1 MDLEMDVVD
10 DVLEMVENIHVDFL
24 DQAVVQLKSSD
35 DNKHLNEMIK

>member
-10 DVLEMVENIHVDFL
+10 DVLEMVENIHVDFR